1 MTMSLNPTLDK
12 SQTILKNLGPLLSAG
27 AQQRLQQLGVPTS
40 KKEDWRYSSLA
51 SFVPQSVFIKSS
63 PKLGA
68 GPFELLENYPQ
79 RLVFCGGVLNKELSQ
94 LPAGITFESGSSTSG
109 AQDFIGTLSEGLS
122 LEHLKIKVAANH
134 SFADSLALIHLPP
147 FRENTSNVEGISLEI
162 EIDQA
167 SKLEIVE
174 IQLTP
179 MTTPEEP
186 APPSLW
192 RNQKTHLK
200 LAPNSNLSFV
210 KLSCTL
216 ESDLS
221 LSTLTAEVSEHA
233 TFVHTLVNLGGKLT
247 RSDVTINLRASG
259 AHGAVRSL
267 AALKQNEQ
275 ADLNALIYHAAPHT
289 TSAQLVKN
297 ILDGKSRGVFT
308 GKIYIE
314 REAIGVD
321 SSQLSRALILSNKAQ
336 MNARPQLEIYADDVK
351 AGHGATIGQLS
362 DEELFYLQSRGLSAQ
377 KAKEMLCHGFGLE
390 IIQEV
395 QSPAA
400 KALIEANIFD
410 QFEKHSQLQM
420 KAPL

>member
-1 MTMSLNPTLDK
+1 MTMSSNQTLNK
-12 SQTILKNLGPLLSAG
+12 SQTILKNLGPLLSQEA
-27 AQQRLQQLGVPTS
+27 AQGLQKMGVPTS
-40 KKEDWRYSSLA
+40 KKEEWRYSSLA
-51 SFVPQSVFIKSS
+51 SFVPETTFERTPSQ
-63 PKLGA
+63 LGA
-68 GPFELLENYPQ
+68 DSFKLLESYPH
-79 RLVFCGGVLNKELSQ
+79 RLVFCGGVLKRELSQ
-94 LPAGITFESGSSTSG
+94 LPQGISFENRPKINS
-109 AQDFIGTLSEGLS
+109 AQDFIGTLSEAIS
-122 LEHLKIKVAANH
+122 TEQVKITVAANH
-134 SFADSLALIHLPP
+134 SFEDSLALIHLPAV
-147 FRENTSNVEGISLEI
+147 RQSTSLIEGVTLEI
-162 EIDQA
+162 EMNQA

-174 IQLTP
+174 IQLAEALA
-179 MTTPEEP
+179 PETDN
-186 APPSLW
+186 PSTLW

-200 LAPNSNLSFV
+200 LAAHSNLSYV
-210 KLSCTL
+210 RLSCTQ
-216 ESDLS
+216 EADLS
-221 LSTLTAEVSEHA
+221 LSTLTAEVGEHA
-233 TFVHTLVNLGGKLT
+233 NFIHTLVNLGGKLT

-377 KAKEMLCHGFGLE
+377 KAKEMLCHGFALE

-395 QSPAA
+395 QNPAA
-400 KALIEANIFD
+400 KALIEATIFD